1 VTNVHPDARISPQAE
16 LGENVSIGPFSIV
29 HANVVVGPGTEVGS
43 HCELGLES
51 PNTDGP
57 LVIGSNSLIRS
68 HSVFYAGSKFG
79 AGLSTGHR
87 VTVRE
92 ATVAGD
98 GLQIGTL
105 GDVQGRCRFGRFVR
119 LHSGVFIAPDA
130 EIGDFAWLLPGVT
143 LTNDPHPPSD
153 GHFEGVVIEEYAAIA
168 ARSTV
173 LPGVRIGRDS
183 LVGAN
188 SLVSRDVPPGHVVVG
203 VPAKDRGLASNVQL
217 SDGSGPAY
225 PWRRHFHRGYPADE
239 VEKWNAEN

>member
-105 GDVQGRCRFGRFVR
+105 SDFQGHIKFGQYVRTHSNVHIGQGSTVGNFVWIFPYV
-119 LHSGVFIAPDA
+119 VF
-130 EIGDFAWLLPGVT
+130 
-143 LTNDPHPPSD
+143 TNDPHPPSD
-153 GHFEGVVIEEYAAIA
+153 GYFRGVVVEDFAVVSTA
-168 ARSTV
+168 STV
-173 LPGVRIGRDS
+173 LPGVRVGRDS